1 MVVNMNTITLTE
13 KNLDEIIR
21 SKVVGIMSEVMSD
34 PDFGMELQDWVK
46 KRLKQKPRK
55 SISSPKIKQKY
66 L

>member
-1 MVVNMNTITLTE
+1 MITLTE
-13 KNLDEIIR
+13 KKLDEMIR
-21 SKVVGIMSEVMSD
+21 RKVVGIMSEVMSD

-55 SISSPKIKQKY
+55 SISSSEIKRKY